1 MKHLKKLSVVLMM
14 TTLFSVSFTSCI
26 DNEVSPLVEAI
37 YEAQAD
43 LIAAQA
49 GVQNAEAALRLAQ
62 ASHQQAQTALL
73 NAQIADGHLI
83 AEGNLALALA
93 NAGLLDA
100 QAQAILSASEGN
112 LAQALAD
119 AGFTEAQAAH
129 LLAEVAIMN
138 ADAAYAAAVREQT
151 IRELMAQTDLD
162 IANLENALAL
172 AETQFTISMNALL
185 AQLQAAGA
193 NLAAG
198 YAIDFRNAML
208 YVNSLSAQKLNLE
221 KTLADK
227 MLMMS
232 LGETAT
238 PGVYLEQLEIDLAN
252 LIASGVAAQQTIDEL
267 EAYLADPSNK
277 EGQVLA
283 LQAQRADLLEANA
296 AIDVE
301 IAGLQ
306 NTIQDINNQIAAN
319 NNLMTLYNNKKSYR
333 NTQIGLRDAK
343 IAQNTTLTTA
353 NTAAQLA
360 ITNYPS
366 VTTTLTTAKNDA
378 ITAQTT
384 AGTNV
389 TNAVAALGT
398 SLGTPNYLNSAIA
411 PANTLYKELWNAQLA
426 FYVADNNLT
435 VHNTALGLLYT
446 TYITAATN
454 YEAAQS
460 LYEAGIGAAQLTL
473 TNLITARSNA
483 LTALNT
489 AQNAYSA
496 ALLAFESFPTG
507 STWNNPGADGLM
519 GIHTDDAAPLL
530 KVETYAVV
538 TAVAPV
544 TFGAARYPSIVGGGD
559 LTVAQFAL
567 VNNNYGTL
575 AVGEYYNIEAD
586 DTSATNIS
594 ILNAAVAALGNSIED
609 TADKDD
615 SYILTGDARANYYN
629 AQIDVLAQQYLVD
642 NFGAD
647 RDLKKAIFEEQQL
660 LYDEGLITKATLTSV
675 RATALAAANDAQTA
689 VTNATNALGVLIT
702 PAAVAGNSAIS
713 PANTLY
719 KVKWNADLAVANT
732 TLALSTHLATT
743 VAMYQATITAN
754 NATIAA
760 NLLLIAEYNILINQA
775 QLEMDALQAE
785 YDALLATPLYAQL
798 QVDKHIAQ
806 MAINELNAEKAA
818 NVTLRAQLQNI
829 ITAIGTTNIALINA
843 DISAAKSLLTGLPAQ
858 IAAKELAITKGEVDL
873 AKLQL
878 DIDNLN
884 AQIAVLTIRIA
895 NAQAI
900 ADKYKALMDAALA
913 S

>member
-49 GVQNAEAALRLAQ
+49 GVQNAEAALLLAQ
-62 ASHQQAQTALL
+62 ANAEEALAALRESQAAQNLAAAAATEAQTEANVAMWAEQTRALIAANASAEA
-73 NAQIADGHLI
+73 NAQLQL
-83 AEGNLALALA
+83 EL
-93 NAGLLDA
+93 A
-100 QAQAILSASEGN
+100 QAQFDQT
-112 LAQALAD
+112 LA
-119 AGFTEAQAAH
+119 GIIAAM
-129 LLAEVAIMN
+129 E
-138 ADAAYAAAVREQT
+138 
-151 IRELMAQTDLD
+151 
-162 IANLENALAL
+162 
-172 AETQFTISMNALL
+172 
-185 AQLQAAGA
+185 AAGA
-193 NLAAG
+193 QQAAN
-198 YAIDFRNAML
+198 YALQYGSAIN
-208 YVNSLSAQKLNLE
+208 YVNSLSASKLTLE
-221 KTLADK
+221 KSLADK
-227 MLMMS
+227 MLMMT
-232 LGETAT
+232 LGEIS
-238 PGVYLEQLEIDLAN
+238 PGIYLEQLEMDLAN
-252 LIASGVAAQQTIDEL
+252 LIASGTAAQQTITEL
-267 EAYLADPSNK
+267 EAYLANPAN
-277 EGQVLA
+277 EEAQILA
-283 LQAQRADLLEANA
+283 MQAQREALLEANGD
-296 AIDVE
+296 INVE

-306 NTIQDINNQIAAN
+306 NTIQDINNQMAAN
-319 NNLMTLYNNKKSYR
+319 NDLMTLYNNKKSYR
-333 NTQIGLRDAK
+333 NTQVGLRDAK
-343 IAQNTTLTTA
+343 IAQNTALTSA

-366 VTTTLTTAKNDA
+366 VTTTLTQAKADA

-389 TNAVAALGT
+389 TNAIAALGT
-398 SLGTPNYLNSAIA
+398 SLGTPTYLNSAIT

-426 FYVADNNLT
+426 FYKADNNLN
-435 VHNTALGLLYT
+435 VHNTALSLLYS

-473 TNLITARSNA
+473 TNLITARTNA

-489 AQNAYSA
+489 AQSAYDA

-544 TFGAARYPSIVGGGD
+544 TFGVARYPSIVGGGD
-559 LTVAQFAL
+559 LTVAQAAL

-594 ILNAAVAALGNSIED
+594 IFNAAVAALGNSIED

-647 RDLKKAIFEEQQL
+647 RDLKKAIFDAQQL
-660 LYDEGLITKATLTSV
+660 LYDEGLATKVTLTSV
-675 RATALAAANDAQTA
+675 RTTTLTAANDAQTA
-689 VTNATNALGVLIT
+689 VTNATNALGTLIT
-702 PAAVAGNSAIS
+702 PAAVAGNPAIT

-719 KVKWNADLAVANT
+719 KVKWNADLTVANT
-732 TLALSTHLATT
+732 TLALSTHLVTT
-743 VAMYQATITAN
+743 VEMYQATITAN
-754 NATIAA
+754 NTTIAA

-785 YDALLATPLYAQL
+785 YDAILATPLYAQL
-798 QVDKHIAQ
+798 VVDKHVAQ
-806 MAINELNAEKAA
+806 MSINELNAEKSA
-818 NVTLRAQLQNI
+818 NNTLRAQLLNI
-829 ITAIGTTNIALINA
+829 INAIGTGSLPIIQG
-843 DISAAKSLLTGLPAQ
+843 DITAAKTILTNLPAL
-858 IAAKELAITKGEVDL
+858 IAAKELAIAKGEVNLD
-873 AKLQL
+873 KLQL
-878 DIDNLN
+878 EINDLN
-884 AQIAVLTIRIA
+884 AQIAALTVRIA

-900 ADKYKALMDAALA
+900 ADKYKALMNAALA